1 MTTAKASLFRTLMVL
16 AAAALAASLLTLIA
30 AGEPVQAGPGT
41 TGKIAFASDRAGNLD
56 IWVMNADGTNPVQMT
71 TDPLLER
78 SPSWSPDG
86 RKIVFTRG
94 ERAGSEIFVMNADGT
109 GQPQQLTFNMVGEGS
124 PTWSPDG
131 TKITYTRRDTF
142 TNSEVYVMD
151 ADGTGVRNLTNDPA
165 FDFEPDWSP
174 NGKRIA
180 FTSDRSGGDVRF
192 EASAVHTMRPDGTQ
206 LRKLTDD
213 NLEAFS
219 PAWSPTGDKLAFSDH
234 LLHGESDLFVME
246 ANGKGVTQ
254 LCVKDATEL
263 CGTPENDTGATWAP
277 DGGKI
282 AFELFVLDSQ
292 GAVVPESGEIYAIGA
307 DGGPLTNLTDNPNSV
322 DETPDWSPT

>member
-1 MTTAKASLFRTLMVL
+1 MMLT
-16 AAAALAASLLTLIA
+16 AAALAASLLILIA
-30 AGEPVQAGPGT
+30 AGDPLQAALGQK
-41 TGKIAFASDRAGNLD
+41 GKIAFASDRAGNMD
-56 IWVMNADGTNPVQMT
+56 IWVMNADGTNPLQLT

-192 EASAVHTMRPDGTQ
+192 EASAVYTMRPDGTQ
-206 LRKLTDD
+206 VRKL
-213 NLEAFS
+213 
-219 PAWSPTGDKLAFSDH
+219 LAFSDH

-263 CGTPENDTGATWAP
+263 CGTPENDTGPTWAP

-292 GAVVPESGEIYAIGA
+292 GGVVPESGEIYAIGA
-307 DGGPLTNLTDNPNSV
+307 DGGPLTNLTRNPNSV
-322 DETPDWSPT
+322 DETPDWSPK